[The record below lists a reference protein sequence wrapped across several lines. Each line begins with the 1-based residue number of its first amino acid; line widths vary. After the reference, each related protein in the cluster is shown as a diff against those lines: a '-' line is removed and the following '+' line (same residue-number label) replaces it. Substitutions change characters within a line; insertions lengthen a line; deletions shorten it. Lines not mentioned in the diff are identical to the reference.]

1 MRHRPLKDYY
11 RILDVPPGAAEEE
24 IKRAYRRLALKY
36 HPDRN
41 PGDGEAEERFKEASE
56 AYAVLTDPE
65 KRRAYEGARAA
76 GPEVRG
82 RPDFGYSQEEILRD
96 FLGGLRVNPLFA
108 DLVEEFL
115 RAGFRAD
122 ERFFTQTFL
131 GGRGVFFGGIF
142 VAGPWGWRRV
152 TFGPGRRPEVHRGEE
167 PSAAPA
173 RGLLRAFGRTLLGAL
188 RGLFGRP
195 ALPEATGA
203 DLTRELPLTA
213 AEAAAGGVK
222 RVSLS
227 RRGEIEEVLVTI
239 PPGVVSGTR
248 LRLRGKGRS
257 GTDGQP
263 GDLYLQII
271 IGDR

>member
-11 RILDVPPGAAEEE
+11 RILGVTPGASEEE
-24 IKRAYRRLALKY
+24 VKRAYRRLALKY

-41 PGDGEAEERFKEASE
+41 PGDGGAEERFKEVSE
-56 AYAVLTDPE
+56 AYAVLTDPM

-96 FLGGLRVNPLFA
+96 LFSGFRTNPFFA

-115 RAGFRAD
+115 RAGVRAD
-122 ERFFTQTFL
+122 DRFFTRTFL

-142 VAGPWGWRRV
+142 MVGPPGWRRM
-152 TFGPGRRPEVHRGEE
+152 TFGPGRRPGVSRRDE
-167 PSAAPA
+167 PSARLA
-173 RGLLRAFGRTLLGAL
+173 RGLLRLFGQTLLGAL
-188 RGLFGRP
+188 RGLLGGR
-195 ALPEATGA
+195 ALPEATSA
-203 DLTRELPLTA
+203 DLTRELPLTV

-227 RRGEIEEVLVTI
+227 RSGEIEDVLVTI
-239 PPGVVSGTR
+239 PPGICSGTR

-263 GDLYLQII
+263 GDLYLRVTVESQ
-271 IGDR
+271 